1 MTLRSHVEQTQ
12 SKIEGSKGQ
21 VGLGPRRQGTSRAGQ
36 KRRRGGD
43 ESGLQPQKK
52 TRVSSR
58 KAGTAKDRTIAFS
71 ISEEEIES
79 WPELNTLDMSQV
91 PLKRTS
97 PGPTKNPKDIYRV
110 EFRVASLMR
119 KNRTPHKE
127 TFVFPYH
134 KNSASICAF
143 TGYVEST
150 QYDLDNS
157 MLTVLDASQAYDM
170 SPEEFQA
177 MVDAGDPIIL
187 TGQQQSVEF
196 DVPTLFNLIDFRSSM
211 LCIDSDA
218 VDELFEIS
226 AREAAYEMCHWPT
239 SRPLIVEHAPTA
251 ASLYQPVERLLNTHG
266 VALADFA
273 LDDHHVR
280 DWRGPM
286 ISAVGSVHPPHQNP
300 NGLGISLYCASG
312 HVVFFIPIL
321 EESQKLIVNF
331 GDVDVQTPLGFE
343 YLYQAPH
350 RYGSFVLSAGQTVV
364 FPPGQIYAYAT
375 ISKEGSTSHGCI
387 MHGSYF
393 LAAGCMRRSASWLDR
408 SSNDESTIGDSSVTT
423 SLIAM
428 VLKAVDALST
438 PDKEIVHSPDTANL
452 FSLASM
458 AMMFLGTHGP
468 DMMKIA
474 KALSRHCTEEGVR
487 RYLRIANHA
496 YKEDCLTSR
505 EREEYDI
512 MATFFRRSMMTAV
525 KNMFSSEE

>member
-36 KRRRGGD
+36 KRRRG
-43 ESGLQPQKK
+43 EMK

-177 MVDAGDPIIL
+177 MVGDPIIL

-312 HVVFFIPIL
+312 HV
-321 EESQKLIVNF
+321 LIVNF

-375 ISKEGSTSHGCI
+375 ISKEGSTSHG
-387 MHGSYF
+387 Y
-393 LAAGCMRRSASWLDR
+393 LLWRVWLDR

-474 KALSRHCTEEGVR
+474 KALSRH
-487 RYLRIANHA
+487 YLRIANHA